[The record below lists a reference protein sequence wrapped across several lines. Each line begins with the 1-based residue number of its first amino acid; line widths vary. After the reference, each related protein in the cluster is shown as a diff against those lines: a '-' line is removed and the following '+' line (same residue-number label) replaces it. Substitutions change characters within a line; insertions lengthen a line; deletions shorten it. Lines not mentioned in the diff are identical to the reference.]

1 MRSTLIFLISVV
13 IGFFIG
19 YLIAKLKKPK
29 STEYGGYL
37 HVITQNDE
45 ESPYIFLEIE
55 NEEVLEGK
63 TTITLQIKRS
73 QKQHN
78 L

>member
-1 MRSTLIFLISVV
+1 MIAYTIIFCIAYLL
-13 IGFFIG
+13 GFFTWI
-19 YLIAKLKKPK
+19 LIRKKNDL
-29 STEYGGYL
+29 SNEIGGYL
-37 HVITQNDE
+37 HIITQKDE

-73 QKQHN
+73 AEIT
-78 L
+78 

>member
-1 MRSTLIFLISVV
+1 MKYIIIFLVSSAV
-13 IGFFIG
+13 GFFIG
-19 YLIAKLKKPK
+19 YLVSKKNQ
-29 STEYGGYL
+29 STGYGGYL
-37 HVITQNDE
+37 HIITQKDE

-73 QKQHN
+73 AETT
-78 L
+78 